1 MYVAYSDGEGVVLG
15 ESMLSVGDGV
25 DVSVRAVAG
34 GGSTIEQ
41 SSPSKPAKHTHAGVA
56 VLKPVQ

>member
-1 MYVAYSDGEGVVLG
+1 MVLG